1 MIKDD
6 AVEIARK
13 MQETEVIVFATSI
26 YYYEMAGQVKILLDR
41 ANSLYTEYAF
51 GDIYLLSAVAEDEEG
66 VDARAV
72 SDLEGWI
79 ACFERARLA
88 GTAFAGGV
96 DEAGAIIGYPALN
109 QAYELGKTV

>member
-1 MIKDD
+1 M
-6 AVEIARK
+6 
-13 MQETEVIVFATSI
+13 IVFATQI
-26 YYYEMAGQVKILLDR
+26 YYYEMAGQMKTLLDR
-41 ANSLYTEYAF
+41 ANSLYSSEYAF
-51 GDIYLLSAVAEDEEG
+51 GDIYLLSVAAENEEG